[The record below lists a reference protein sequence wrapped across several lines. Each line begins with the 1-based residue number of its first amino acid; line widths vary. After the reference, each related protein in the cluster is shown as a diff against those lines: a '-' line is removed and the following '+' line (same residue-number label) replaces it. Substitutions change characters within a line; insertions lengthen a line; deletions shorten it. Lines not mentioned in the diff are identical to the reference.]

1 MQFNRLV
8 LLGLKDI
15 TVITV
20 IIITVVIII
29 IIIIYFIS
37 VTSCNLFVIFLL
49 SRDRRC
55 SRNTTQENEA
65 GKAFGRDYL

>member
-8 LLGLKDI
+8 PLGLKDI

-20 IIITVVIII
+20 IIITIII
-29 IIIIYFIS
+29 IRFIS